1 MTLLKR
7 ILILLTVLCL
17 LLSGCSRQ
25 EEPVPSTA
33 EVTTLPTTE
42 ATVATEPPQRT
53 VPLHSGIREDGT
65 FDSGTL
71 FIGDSLTN
79 AFIYDNLMLYRRVG
93 DAKFMAMVGA
103 PVHAYFF
110 GPVLTR
116 ELPCIYSGEFGNLT
130 FAHGVELV
138 GENITAVYFMLGSN
152 YSEYTTYETYSEIV
166 AHLLEH
172 CPQAT
177 IYLQTIPYS
186 TSKLVQYELVN
197 GILEEIYLQY
207 AESVDTRVML
217 IDTHTAFGDRL
228 LDDGIHINYEA
239 QDIWYQTILD
249 FAAEND
255 IPQ

>member
-1 MTLLKR
+1 MTHLKR

-17 LLSGCSRQ
+17 LLCGCGQQ
-25 EEPVPSTA
+25 EAPTA
-33 EVTTLPTTE
+33 LAEETTLPVIET
-42 ATVATEPPQRT
+42 TVATEPPQRT

-79 AFIYDNLMLYRRVG
+79 AFIFNNLMLYRRIG
-93 DAKFMAMVGA
+93 EARYMAIVGA
-103 PVHAYFF
+103 PVHTYFF

-116 ELPCIYSGEFGNLT
+116 ELTCIYSGEFQDLT
-130 FAHGVELV
+130 FSHSVELY
-138 GENITAVYFMLGSN
+138 GENVTAVYFMLGSN

-166 AHLLEH
+166 EHLLEH
-172 CPQAT
+172 CPKAT

-186 TSKLVQYELVN
+186 TSENVKYELVN
-197 GILEEIYLQY
+197 GILEELYLQY

-217 IDTHTAFGDRL
+217 IDTHTAIADRL
-228 LDDGIHINYEA
+228 LSDGIHINYEA
-239 QDIWYQTILD
+239 QEVWYQTILA
-249 FAAEND
+249 FAEENN